1 MINPSFQE
9 LEKISKS
16 RYEIAMMAAKRAKQ
30 IISGDKPLVKGQG
43 SKPVTIALSEIMSDK
58 VSKLDPNK
66 LSEEVEIKDTEGEE
80 K

>member
-30 IISGDKPLVKGQG
+30 IVSGDKPLVKGKG
-43 SKPVTIALSEIMSDK
+43 SKPVTIALSEIMSDTVTK
-58 VSKLDPNK
+58 IDPNK
-66 LSEEVEIKDTEGEE
+66 VSEKIEINDAEGEE